1 MLALP
6 TAACAG
12 RLAGS
17 YEERAMAEREYYC
30 VNCGRA
36 HVASRWYVRQATLVG
51 PLLKTDYLCGDAH
64 SHLGPVLQVQWTLL
78 V

>member
-1 MLALP
+1 
-6 TAACAG
+6 
-12 RLAGS
+12 
-17 YEERAMAEREYYC
+17 MAEREYYC
-30 VNCGRA
+30 VDCGRT

-64 SHLGPVLQVQWTLL
+64 SHLGPVLQAQWTLL